1 MLRVA
6 LTGGIASG
14 KTAVS
19 TQFQSLGV
27 PVIDADVAS
36 RAVVAKDSDGLA
48 SLVRHFG
55 VEILTPENEL
65 NRSVL
70 RQLIFAEPEKRALVN
85 QLLHPL
91 IREHMR
97 KEADQCAHKA
107 TPPPPYLIY
116 AIPLLLETDQ
126 AKDYDR
132 VITVT
137 ADETVRV
144 QRLIHRDKISA
155 KDAYAILAAQAPES
169 ARLAMADHIIENNG
183 GMDTLNEQ
191 VQTLHNLLLEIAK
204 QKTQGQ

>member
-1 MLRVA
+1 MLSVA

-19 TQFQSLGV
+19 TQFQLLGV

-36 RAVVAKDSDGLA
+36 RAVVAKGSEGLA
-48 SLVRHFG
+48 SLIRHFG
-55 VEILTPENEL
+55 EGILTPDNEL
-65 NRSVL
+65 NRSAL

-97 KEADQCAHKA
+97 KEADQFAHKA
-107 TPPPPYLIY
+107 APPPPYLIY
-116 AIPLLLETDQ
+116 AIPLLLETNQ
-126 AKDYDR
+126 AKAYDR

-144 QRLIHRDKISA
+144 QRLILRDKISA
-155 KDAYAILAAQAPES
+155 KEAYAILAAQAPES
-169 ARLAMADHIIENNG
+169 ARLAMADHVIENNG
-183 GMDTLNEQ
+183 GMDALNEQ
-191 VQTLHNLLLEIAK
+191 VQTLHNQLLEIAK

>member
-14 KTAVS
+14 KTAAS
-19 TQFQSLGV
+19 AQFQSLGV

-55 VEILTPENEL
+55 DEILTPENEL
-65 NRSVL
+65 NRSAL

-85 QLLHPL
+85 QILHPL
-91 IREHMR
+91 IREQMR
-97 KEADQCAHKA
+97 KETDQYTHIAA
-107 TPPPPYLIY
+107 PPPPYLIY

-126 AKDYDR
+126 AKEYDR

-144 QRLIHRDKISA
+144 QRLIRRDKISA
-155 KDAYAILAAQAPES
+155 KDAYAILAAQASES

-191 VQTLHNLLLEIAK
+191 VQTLHNQLLEIAK